1 MQISIFFALILY
13 LSVKY
18 YIIMSRT
25 ITLNEQ
31 QLTQIINEG
40 IKYTLKEAVE
50 NENFKGFIKG
60 FGGAFKGAKQGFQ
73 NSRIMSDTDVNNR
86 SQYDTKDPFSNQW
99 RDQSNLKDAA
109 AEVKRMYQLA
119 KQYRTYANRLQARA
133 QSMEKYANLEKT
145 GKGADATF
153 AYRDFY
159 GQGGS
164 GQQVT
169 AMDNRRQAGQARYR
183 NI

>member
-1 MQISIFFALILY
+1 MTD
-13 LSVKY
+13 
-18 YIIMSRT
+18 T

-31 QLTQIINEG
+31 QLRAIISEG
-40 IKYTLKEAVE
+40 IKRTLKEASE
-50 NENFKGFIKG
+50 DENFKGFMKG
-60 FGGAFKGAKQGFQ
+60 LGGAFKGAKQGFQ
-73 NSRIMSDTDVNNR
+73 NSRIMSDTHTDNR
-86 SQYDTKDPFSNQW
+86 WQYDTKDPYSNQR
-99 RDQSNLKDAA
+99 RDQSNMKDAA

-119 KQYRTYANRLQARA
+119 KQYRTYANQLQARA

-153 AYRDFY
+153 KYRDFY

-169 AMDNRRQAGQARYR
+169 AMGNRRQAGQARY
-183 NI
+183 NNL